1 MPMAAVIATITSI
14 IFRVEK
20 FSWNVIAGGLII
32 TAAIVLSGVWD
43 AYIEKKEQQ
52 KLVAESSIIEE
63 NDNKESEE
71 KKDEQN

>member
-14 IFRVEK
+14 IFRIEK

-32 TAAIVLSGVWD
+32 TAAIVLSGLWD
-43 AYIEKKEQQ
+43 AHIEKKEEEKRQ
-52 KLVAESSIIEE
+52 AETVTIEE
-63 NDNKESEE
+63 GSEE